1 MDTNIL
7 FELIQKYDT
16 ITIYRHV
23 SPDSDALGSQFGL
36 KTFIEDQYPDKK
48 VYALG
53 KDGGSKKFQFPDMDV
68 VSDEIVASSLAI
80 ILDTANGARVDDERW
95 KTARYKLK
103 IDHHIIVER
112 FADVEVVEDL
122 FGATCEMLAY
132 MFEQHHCQL
141 SAACAQYLYGGLI
154 ADTLRFS
161 IATIKPQTLRTA
173 AYLLEMGV
181 DIKKANEDN
190 FSTSYRL
197 YRFENYI
204 RSNCQLLED
213 HVAYIIIN
221 HEDYER
227 FGLTFNEAKE
237 KVFVM
242 GNVDEFEA
250 WALFTEKEQ
259 CSDGTRLYNGSL
271 RSKNKTINDIANKYD
286 GGGHRF
292 ACGVKDLTQE
302 TISALLQDLCERV
315 KEQ

>member
-1 MDTNIL
+1 MNTDIL
-7 FELIQKYDT
+7 FELVEQYDI

-23 SPDSDALGSQFGL
+23 SPDADALGSQFGL
-36 KTFIEDQYPDKK
+36 KQWIQEAYPEKQ

-53 KDGGSKKFQFPDMDV
+53 NDAGSKQSMYPGMDV
-68 VSDEIVASSLAI
+68 VSDELVAASLAI
-80 ILDTANGARVDDERW
+80 ILDTANAARVDDARW
-95 KTARYKLK
+95 STAAFTLKL
-103 IDHHIIVER
+103 DHHIIVEK

-132 MFEQHHCQL
+132 MFEQKQLTL
-141 SAACAQYLYGGLI
+141 SALCAQYLYGGII

-161 IATIKPQTLRTA
+161 IATIKPRTLRTA

-181 DIKKANEDN
+181 DVKKANEDN

-204 RSNCQLLED
+204 RNNAQLMEG

-221 HEDYER
+221 REDYER
-227 FGLTFNEAKE
+227 FDLTFNEAKE

-242 GNVDEFEA
+242 GGVDEFEA
-250 WALFTEKEQ
+250 WALFTEKER
-259 CSDGTRLYNGSL
+259 DANGRRIYNGSL
-271 RSKNKTINDIANKYD
+271 RSKNRTINDIANKYQ

-292 ACGVKDLTQE
+292 ACGVKGLYEE
-302 TISALLQDLCERV
+302 TIQELLMDLCERI
-315 KEQ
+315 KE